1 MVNLLVHLAPGYG
14 FYTSWVKR
22 IYPFGGAQEM
32 ITIRIFQNCEIR
44 LERLGHEIG
53 NRYPHNADK
62 GANVG
67 SLLRCRLEKFLDI
80 PSE

>member
-32 ITIRIFQNCEIR
+32 IALRIFQNCEIR
-44 LERLGHEIG
+44 LER
-53 NRYPHNADK
+53 
-62 GANVG
+62 
-67 SLLRCRLEKFLDI
+67 
-80 PSE
+80 